1 MRTLRWLPLL
11 LLVLAVPLW
20 TQESS
25 EQPYP
30 SDASQLAEERIL
42 DYHSD
47 ITVEQDG
54 SMQVRETIKVRAR
67 GEQIKRGIY
76 RDFPTDYEDR
86 FGNPYRVG
94 FEVLE
99 VLRDGRPD
107 SWHTQDQD
115 NGVRVYIGKEDVF
128 LDPGEYTYTLAYRT
142 TFQIGFFAD
151 HDELY
156 WNVTGNGWDFS
167 IDRASASVTLP
178 RGVPKDRIRLE
189 GYTGPQGAQGQN
201 LAREVDF
208 SGVSTFRT
216 TQPLA
221 AREGLTIVVSFPK
234 GFVAEPTPEQ
244 KARRFLADN
253 RPALVG
259 MLGLVVL
266 LGYYLVVWA
275 QVGRDPEVGTIMPLY
290 EPPQNFSPA
299 AIRYLTNM
307 GFDNKT
313 FAAAV
318 LSMAVKNHVLI
329 REESGTFTVE
339 KKSEISAALAPDER
353 VVSSHLLGSGSIK
366 LETANHATIR
376 GALEALE
383 NALKNSQEKIFFFS
397 NGRYLIPGFVLTV
410 LALLAMVAATGSA
423 ERIAGAGFMTVWL
436 SGWTFGVFFLLRQV
450 INMWKMVFFGSGMA
464 RLMHMGGAIFI
475 SLFALPFLGG
485 ELAGLYFF
493 STMATPAGAFL
504 LLLLVGVNIL
514 FHYLLKAPTSAGRRV
529 LDQIEGFKMFLGAVE
544 GDRMRMFGAVNR
556 TPELFEKYLPY
567 ALALDVEHKWA
578 EQFADVFAR
587 TAQAPGGDG
596 AYSPRWY
603 SGSNWNS
610 LAAGSFASSFGSSFS
625 SAISS
630 SSTPPGRS
638 SGSSSGGGGGGSSG
652 GGGGGGG
659 GGGW

>member
-1 MRTLRWLPLL
+1 MLLMRTLRWLPF
-11 LLVLAVPLW
+11 LALALALALPAW
-20 TQESS
+20 TQES
-25 EQPYP
+25 
-30 SDASQLAEERIL
+30 DERIL

-47 ITVEQDG
+47 ITVKQDG
-54 SMQVRETIKVRAR
+54 SMQVRETIQVRAR

-76 RDFPTDYEDR
+76 RDFPTDYEDHL
-86 FGNPYRVG
+86 GNPYRVG

-107 SWHTQDQD
+107 AWHTKDQD

-128 LDPGEYTYTLAYRT
+128 LTPGEYTYTIAYRT
-142 TFQIGFFAD
+142 TYQIGFFTD

-156 WNVTGNGWDFS
+156 WNATGNGWDFTM
-167 IDRASASVTLP
+167 DRASATVTLP

-189 GYTGPQGAQGQN
+189 GHTGPQGAQGRN
-201 LAREVDF
+201 FSSDVDF

-221 AREGLTIVVSFPK
+221 PREGLTIVVSFPK
-234 GFVAEPTPEQ
+234 GFVTEPTQEE
-244 KARRFLADN
+244 KARRFIADN
-253 RPALVG
+253 HPALVG

-275 QVGRDPEVGTIMPLY
+275 QVGRDPEAGTIMPLY

-299 AIRYLTNM
+299 AIRYLTQM
-307 GFDNKT
+307 GFDNKA

-318 LSMAVKNHVLI
+318 LNMAVKNHVGI
-329 REESGTFTVE
+329 REDSGTFTVE
-339 KKSEISAALAPDER
+339 KKADSSAALAPDEK
-353 VVSSHLLGSGSIK
+353 VISSRLLGGGSIK

-383 NALKNSQEKIFFFS
+383 NALKNSQEKIYFFS
-397 NGRYLIPGFVLTV
+397 NGRYLIPGFLLTV
-410 LALLAMVAATGSA
+410 LALLAMVAAVGSA
-423 ERIAGAGFMTVWL
+423 ERMAGAGFMTVWL

-450 INMWKMVFFGSGMA
+450 INAWKMVFFGSA
-464 RLMHMGGAIFI
+464 SLAHMGGAIFI
-475 SLFALPFLGG
+475 SLFAVPFVGG
-485 ELAGLYFF
+485 ELAGLYAF
-493 STMATPAGAFL
+493 STMATPAAAFL
-504 LLLLVGVNIL
+504 LLLMMGVNIL

-544 GDRMRMFGAVNR
+544 GDRMRMFGAVNK
-556 TPELFEKYLPY
+556 TPELFEKFLPY
-567 ALALDVEHKWA
+567 ALALDVEHQWA

-587 TAQAPGGDG
+587 TAQTPGGG
-596 AYSPRWY
+596 YSPRWY

-610 LAAGSFASSFGSSFS
+610 LAAGTFASSLGSSFS

-638 SGSSSGGGGGGSSG
+638 SGSGGGGSSG